1 MCLAH
6 SRVHTLAALGAAR
19 AANRLSGGVQA
30 SQSQPIRP
38 LQASLPTDVTAT
50 GAVNT
55 AGSVR
60 SHLVLFYRAV
70 KNFKRIIKV

>member
-6 SRVHTLAALGAAR
+6 SRAHTGALGAAR
-19 AANRLSGGVQA
+19 AANRLGGSVQA
-30 SQSQPIRP
+30 SLPQPIRP

-50 GAVNT
+50 DAVNA

-60 SHLVLFYRAV
+60 SHLVLFNRAV
-70 KNFKRIIKV
+70 KNFKRVIKV